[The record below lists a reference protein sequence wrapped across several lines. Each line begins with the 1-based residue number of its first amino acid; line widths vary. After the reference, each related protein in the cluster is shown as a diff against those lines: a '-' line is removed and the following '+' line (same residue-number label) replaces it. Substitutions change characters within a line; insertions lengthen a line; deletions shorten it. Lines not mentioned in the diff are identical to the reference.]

1 MKLIAVTMRQDPPA
15 SMAAHRLDALD
26 ARWADFLLRC
36 GWAALPLPNC
46 AAAAA
51 RLLDLAAPDALLL
64 TGGGDPACISGA
76 HDARDAV
83 EALAI
88 DWAERRSLPIVG
100 VCRGMQTLLARDG
113 IAWSPID
120 GHVAVEHA
128 IEGHFA
134 RRVNSFHRYGV
145 KGDDVGPWQVIARA
159 ADGLVEAVEDASRHR
174 AAVMWHPERMQP
186 FANDDLQLFTRWLA
200 SAPPSRRADSPTV
213 PETSLP

>member
-1 MKLIAVTMRQDPPA
+1 LKVVAVTMRQDPA
-15 SMAAHRLDALD
+15 VTRAETVDTLD

-51 RLLDLAAPDALLL
+51 RLLERAAPEALLL

-76 HDARDAV
+76 HDVRDAV
-83 EALAI
+83 EGLAI
-88 DWAERRSLPIVG
+88 DWAERHRLPIVG

-113 IAWSPID
+113 ISWSPVD
-120 GHVAVEHA
+120 GHVGVEHA
-128 IEGHFA
+128 VDGRFA

-145 KGDDVGPWQVIARA
+145 KGHELGPWQVVARA

-174 AAVMWHPERMQP
+174 AGVMWHPERMKP
-186 FANDDLQLFTRWLA
+186 FASDDLELFTRWLA
-200 SAPPSRRADSPTV
+200 NAAPSLRTDLASVPQTSP
-213 PETSLP
+213 L